1 MKVKLKKLPLILLLF
16 TAPVVAVAVE
26 TISTSIVQTEEGD
39 ASGLQVKPSV
49 AISVG
54 SSSNVGKLNNESS
67 GTYGKV
73 SPTLSFEYLPS
84 DAVVLNLQIN
94 GEFKQFSE
102 TATRTIGDEKNGEI
116 RSAGIWFINDTW
128 EIGGDIGAFYT
139 ENRLPV
145 QVSSTET
152 SAQIQKYI
160 EPDSRLYLA
169 WVGDKFSVET
179 GASAKLRQYSTTT
192 EDRGNAYRNDSDTFG
207 SDIKIGYALAESFKL
222 SARALIEDKKYKE
235 RRADFSDGA
244 ASNPASPHPILRET
258 ANEIGI
264 AADYTFGKL
273 KLTSTPTIRFNK
285 DRVFGARDSE
295 TLKFQQ
301 KIIIPIGKKLTWS
314 PGFTVSEERFSR
326 FRSNPEGDPFG
337 SPLRKDLDLKV
348 ISPVKYTLKE
358 NIQINAEYGFS
369 RKDSNYANSSY
380 SDHAVSAG
388 FTVSM

>member
-1 MKVKLKKLPLILLLF
+1 MKAKPNKFLLVFLLF
-16 TAPVVAVAVE
+16 VAPMVAAAAE
-26 TISTSIVQTEEGD
+26 TISTSIVKTGEDD
-39 ASGLQVKPSV
+39 ASSLQVKPSV

-73 SPTLSFEYLPS
+73 SPALSFEYLPS
-84 DAVVLNLQIN
+84 DTVVLNLQVN

-102 TATRTIGDEKNGEI
+102 AATRTIGDEKNGEI

-128 EIGGDIGAFYT
+128 EMGGDVGAFYT

-152 SAQIQKYI
+152 SAQIQKYM

-169 WVGDKFSVET
+169 WVGDKFSAET

-192 EDRGNAYRNDSDTFG
+192 EDRGNAYRNDFDTFG
-207 SDIKIGYALAESFKL
+207 GDLKISYALAESFKL
-222 SARALIEDKKYKE
+222 SAIVLIEDKKYKE

-244 ASNPASPHPILRET
+244 ASNPGSPHPILRET
-258 ANEIGI
+258 ANEVGL
-264 AADYTFGKL
+264 AADYTFGKF
-273 KLTSTPTIRFNK
+273 KFTSTPIIRFNK

-301 KIIIPIGKKLTWS
+301 KIIVPIGKKLTWS
-314 PGFTVSEERFSR
+314 PGITVSEERFSR

-337 SPLRKDLDLKV
+337 SPLRKDLDFKV
-348 ISPVKYTLKE
+348 TSPMKYILKE
-358 NIQINAEYGFS
+358 NLQINAEYGFS

-380 SDHAVSAG
+380 TDHAVSAG